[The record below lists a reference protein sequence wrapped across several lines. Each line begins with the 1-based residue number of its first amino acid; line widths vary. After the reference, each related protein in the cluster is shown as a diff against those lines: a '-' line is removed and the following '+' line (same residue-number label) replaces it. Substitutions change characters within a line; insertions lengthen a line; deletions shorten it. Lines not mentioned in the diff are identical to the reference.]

1 MAYSG
6 SKCSKKYSFYS
17 WSIHFQSSISPLSL
31 MIELR
36 LSLLTYRNSYF
47 VYSKN
52 VFSMTLNFS
61 IKVKWHMCLALPHFR
76 QNGQHGCLQISSK
89 LLEWRTASH
98 RDPRK
103 EYV

>member
-1 MAYSG
+1 MGGVLPERGDFAN
-6 SKCSKKYSFYS
+6 
-17 WSIHFQSSISPLSL
+17 FQSSISPLSL

-76 QNGQHGCLQISSK
+76 QNRQHGCLQISSN
-89 LLEWRTASH
+89 LLQWHTASH
-98 RDPRK
+98 LDPRK